1 MLPTGQFWLISGRLG
16 SQMGHDFGGGV
27 QLLSRVQF
35 FVTTW
40 TAARQA
46 SLSFTISWSLLKFM
60 SIDSCPRSFP
70 ASGSFPMSWLL
81 TSGGQS
87 IGALATVLPMN
98 IQDQFRSPCCPRD
111 SQESS
116 PTPQFESV
124 NSSELS
130 LLYSPTLTY
139 VHDYLKNYSFDYTDS
154 CQQSDVSA
162 F

>member
-1 MLPTGQFWLISGRLG
+1 MKKTNWEQISGGCCLV
-16 SQMGHDFGGGV
+16 V
-27 QLLSRVQF
+27 QLCPTLCNPMDCSTPGLPVPRHLLELAQVHVHCISNAVQHLILWHPLFFLLSMFLSIRV
-35 FVTTW
+35 
-40 TAARQA
+40 
-46 SLSFTISWSLLKFM
+46 
-60 SIDSCPRSFP
+60 
-70 ASGSFPMSWLL
+70 WLF